1 MDNAE
6 WKAGLGGP
14 RQNLISFR
22 INRINGYFSDLTT
35 LPSVGD
41 GKGLHVGVPVL

>member
-1 MDNAE
+1 ME
-6 WKAGLGGP
+6 GG
-14 RQNLISFR
+14 R
-22 INRINGYFSDLTT
+22 IARRNFPFNQWINGYFSDLTT